1 MLDVQ
6 FDRVTLDETLE
17 RIDEMA
23 QSREPHYVVTPNV
36 DFLVQARR
44 DAQLRQILIESH
56 LVLCDGTPLVWA
68 SHWLRNP
75 LPERVAGSDLAP
87 RVIQLAAEKR
97 YRVFFLGASP
107 EANAQAVANMRVKYP
122 ELEISHYSPPFR
134 PLAEMDHEDISRR
147 IRAAQPH
154 ILFVAFGCPKG
165 EKWMAM
171 HYRALGVPVMISVG
185 ATIDFLAGRVK
196 RAPMWMRR
204 GGVEWIFR
212 MSQEPR
218 RLFRRYAS
226 DLYPF
231 ARGIT
236 AQWWRERRA

>member
-6 FDRVTLDETLE
+6 FDRVTLEETIE
-17 RIDEMA
+17 RIDEMVQA
-23 QSREPHYVVTPNV
+23 RAPRYVVTPNV

-44 DAQLRQILIESH
+44 DAQLRQVLLDAH
-56 LVLCDGTPLVWA
+56 LVVCDGTPLVWA
-68 SHWLRNP
+68 SHWLGNP

-87 RVIQLAAEKR
+87 RIIRLAAEKR
-97 YRVFFLGASP
+97 YRLFFLGASP
-107 EANAQAVANMRVKYP
+107 EANSQAVAKMRAQYP
-122 ELEISHYSPPFR
+122 GLEISHYSPPFR
-134 PLAEMDHEDISRR
+134 PLAEMDHDEIGRR
-147 IRAAQPH
+147 IRAAEPH
-154 ILFVAFGCPKG
+154 ILFAAFGCPKG

-171 HYRALGVPVMISVG
+171 NYLSLGVPVMISVG

-204 GGVEWIFR
+204 GGVEWVYR

-236 AQWWRERRA
+236 TQWWRERRA

>member
-1 MLDVQ
+1 MLDVE
-6 FDRVTLDETLE
+6 FDRVTLDETIE
-17 RIDEMA
+17 RIDEMVL
-23 QSREPHYVVTPNV
+23 SPDPHYVVTPNV

-44 DAQLRQILIESH
+44 DAHLKQILLDSH

-68 SHWLRNP
+68 SHWLGKP

-87 RVIQLAAEKR
+87 RIVKLAAER
-97 YRVFFLGASP
+97 NYRLFFLGASP
-107 EANAQAVANMRVKYP
+107 DANTQAVANMRVKYP
-122 ELEISHYSPPFR
+122 GLEISHYSPPFM
-134 PLAEMDHEDISRR
+134 PLAEMDHEEIGRR
-147 IRAAQPH
+147 IRTARPH

-171 HYRALGVPVMISVG
+171 HYRSLGVPVMISVG

-196 RAPMWMRR
+196 RAPIWMRR
-204 GGVEWIFR
+204 SGVEWIFR

-218 RLFRRYAS
+218 RLFWRYAS

>member
-6 FDRVTLDETLE
+6 FDRVTLDETVE
-17 RIDEMA
+17 RIDEMV
-23 QSREPHYVVTPNV
+23 QSGEPHYLVTPNV

-44 DAQLRQILIESH
+44 DTQLRQILLDSH

-68 SHWLRNP
+68 SHWLGNP

-87 RVIQLAAEKR
+87 RIIQLAAEKR

-107 EANAQAVANMRVKYP
+107 DANEQAVANMRPKYP

-134 PLAEMDHEDISRR
+134 PLAEMDHEEICQR
-147 IRAAQPH
+147 IRAAQPQ

-171 HYRALGVPVMISVG
+171 HYASLGVPVMISVG

-236 AQWWRERRA
+236 AQWWRERRT